1 MNIGIIGGGAS
12 GMILASKLKNKNVTL
27 IERNNKL
34 GKKLLLT
41 GNGKCNYT
49 NLNFNDLSK
58 IYNNDFA
65 GNLYKKY
72 DNRSFIEY
80 FKELGIVPK
89 VETHKGIDYI
99 YPNSNKSTSVCY
111 CLLDRIM
118 NNGVNI
124 IYDSEVTDINYSNNK
139 FKVIINENKEL
150 EFNKIV
156 LSTGGKSY
164 KNTGSDGSGHK
175 LAKKLGH
182 KVVDLLPGL
191 TALKFTIDEKDT
203 LKFYGKCRVNAN
215 VSYQSTIDNCK
226 YEEFGE
232 IQFSDNSI
240 SGIPILNL
248 SNKIVRDLVK
258 KSPIK
263 VSIDFSDC
271 LLNDIDNKD
280 KVILDQSAK
289 VKVVKDLLFKRKEN
303 TNYRKTL
310 DFLCG
315 YLPDE
320 VNDILLKVTGISN
333 KSLESLNES
342 DFEKL
347 AKSIVSFTVYIN
359 QLPSFDNAQ
368 ITLGGIDVNEIDLKT
383 LESKIVKGL
392 YFIGEIINIDGIC
405 GGYNLQLAYSTASVV
420 ADNI

>member
-49 NLNFNDLSK
+49 NLNFNDLIK

-72 DNRSFIEY
+72 DNHSFIEY
-80 FKELGIVPK
+80 FKELGIIPK
-89 VETHKGIDYI
+89 VETHKGNDYI
-99 YPNSNKSTSVCY
+99 YPNSNKSTSVYY

-118 NNGVNI
+118 NNGVKA
-124 IYDSEVTDINYSNNK
+124 IYDSQVTDIVYSNNK
-139 FKVIINENKEL
+139 FKVIINGNKEL
-150 EFNKIV
+150 EFDKIV
-156 LSTGGKSY
+156 LATGGKSY

-182 KVVDLLPGL
+182 KVIDLLPGL
-191 TALKFTIDEKDT
+191 TALKFIIDEKNSY
-203 LKFYGKCRVNAN
+203 KFEGKCRVNAN
-215 VSYQSTIDNCK
+215 ISYQSTIDNCK

-232 IQFSDNSI
+232 IQFSDDSI

-248 SNKIVRDLVK
+248 SNKVVRDLAK

-263 VSIDFSDC
+263 MSVDFSDC
-271 LLNDIDNKD
+271 LLNDIDN
-280 KVILDQSAK
+280 
-289 VKVVKDLLFKRKEN
+289 
-303 TNYRKTL
+303 RKTL

-320 VNDILLKVTGISN
+320 VNDVLLKVSGINN
-333 KSLESLNES
+333 KSLERLNDS

-347 AKSIVSFTVYIN
+347 AKSIVSFTLYIN

-368 ITLGGIDVNEIDLKT
+368 ITLGGIDVNEINLNT

-392 YFIGEIINIDGIC
+392 YFIGEIIDIEGIC

-420 ADNI
+420 SDNI

>member
-12 GMILASKLKNKNVTL
+12 GMILASKLKNKNVTV
-27 IERNNKL
+27 IEKNNKL

-65 GNLYKKY
+65 GNLYNKY
-72 DNRSFIEY
+72 DNYSFIEY

-89 VETHKGIDYI
+89 VETHKGIEYI
-99 YPNSNKSTSVCY
+99 YPNSNKSTSVYY
-111 CLLDRIM
+111 CLFDRIM

-124 IYDSEVTDINYSNNK
+124 IYGSEVTDINYSNNK
-139 FKVIINENKEL
+139 FKVIINGNKEL
-150 EFNKIV
+150 EFDKIV
-156 LSTGGKSY
+156 LATGGKSY
-164 KNTGSDGSGHK
+164 KNTGSDGAGHK

-191 TALKFTIDEKDT
+191 TALKFTIDEKDS
-203 LKFYGKCRVNAN
+203 LKFDGKCRVNAN
-215 VSYQSTIDNCK
+215 VSYQSSIDNKK

-232 IQFSDNSI
+232 IQFSDDSI

-248 SNKIVRDLVK
+248 SNKIVRNLAK

-280 KVILDQSAK
+280 KVILDENAK
-289 VKVVKDLLFKRKEN
+289 VKVVKDRLFKRKEDA
-303 TNYRKTL
+303 NYRKTL

-320 VNDILLKVTGISN
+320 INDILLKVSGISN
-333 KSLESLNES
+333 KSLESVNDG

-347 AKSIVSFTVYIN
+347 AKNIVSFDVYIH
-359 QLPSFDNAQ
+359 QIPSFDSAQ
-368 ITLGGIDVNEIDLKT
+368 ITLGGIDVNEIDLNT

-392 YFIGEIINIDGIC
+392 YFTGEIIDIDGIC
-405 GGYNLQLAYSTASVV
+405 GGYNLQLAYSTASIV